1 MKVLYKILY
10 LQKKIFI
17 VLSFFTKNI
26 KIAPEG
32 IYIILSSAI
41 VLGITSALL
50 FFFSFFWLAIF
61 SLVLLVLIF
70 YFFRDPNR
78 PGLEDKNIFLSP
90 VDGKVISIT
99 HYNDPDIGD
108 AKKIAIFLSV
118 FDVHRQWVPVNGK
131 VVDTYYNPG
140 KFFGAYRNKSSM
152 KNEQTSIIFK
162 DQDKNSFKIKQI
174 AGFIARRI
182 VNHMSPNLQVY
193 QGQKLG
199 FIKFGS
205 RVEIIVPHNFQI
217 QVKKGM
223 KVKGCKTKVGT
234 FINL

>member
-1 MKVLYKILY
+1 MN
-10 LQKKIFI
+10 
-17 VLSFFTKNI
+17 FFTKNI

-32 IYIILSSAI
+32 INIILSSAI

-50 FFFSFFWLAIF
+50 FYFSFFGLAIF
-61 SLVLLVLIF
+61 TLVFLVLIF

-78 PGLEDKNIFLSP
+78 PTLEDENIFLSP

-118 FDVHRQWVPVNGK
+118 FDVHRQWVPVDGK
-131 VVDTYYNPG
+131 VIQTYYNPG

-152 KNEQTSIIFK
+152 KNEQTAIIFK
-162 DQDKNSFKIKQI
+162 DQEKNSFKIKQI

-182 VNHMSPNLQVY
+182 VNHMSPDLQVY

-205 RVEIIVPHNFQI
+205 RVEIIVPNNFEIQI
-217 QVKKGM
+217 KKGM
-223 KVKGCKTKVGT
+223 KVKGCKTIIGNFK
-234 FINL
+234 

>member
-1 MKVLYKILY
+1 MNF
-10 LQKKIFI
+10 FI
-17 VLSFFTKNI
+17 KNI
-26 KIAPEG
+26 KVAPEG
-32 IYIILSSAI
+32 INIILSSAI

-50 FFFSFFWLAIF
+50 FYFSFFWLAIF
-61 SLVLLVLIF
+61 TLVFLVLIF

-78 PGLEDKNIFLSP
+78 PTLEDENIFLSP

-118 FDVHRQWVPVNGK
+118 FDVHRQWVPVDGK
-131 VVDTYYNPG
+131 VIQTYYNPG

-152 KNEQTSIIFK
+152 KNEQTAIIFK
-162 DQDKNSFKIKQI
+162 DQEKNSFKIKQI

-182 VNHMSPNLQVY
+182 VNHMSPDLQVY

-205 RVEIIVPHNFQI
+205 RVEIIVPNNFEI
-217 QVKKGM
+217 HIKKGM
-223 KVKGCKTKVGT
+223 KVKGCKTKIGF

>member
-1 MKVLYKILY
+1 MN
-10 LQKKIFI
+10 
-17 VLSFFTKNI
+17 FFTKNI

-32 IYIILSSAI
+32 INIILSSAV

-50 FFFSFFWLAIF
+50 FYFSFFVLAALT
-61 SLVLLVLIF
+61 LVFLVLIF

-78 PGLEDKNIFLSP
+78 PELGDKNTFLSP

-99 HYNDPDIGD
+99 HYNDPDIGE

-118 FDVHRQWVPVNGK
+118 FDVHRQWVPVNSK

-152 KNEQTSIIFK
+152 KNEQTAIIFK
-162 DQDKNSFKIKQI
+162 DHNQNSFKIKQI

-182 VNHMSPNLQVY
+182 VNHMSPNLQVH

-205 RVEIIVPHNFQI
+205 RVEIIIPNNFDIQI
-217 QVKKGM
+217 KKGM
-223 KVKGCKTKVGT
+223 KVKGCETKIGT
-234 FINL
+234 FIHNK

>member
-1 MKVLYKILY
+1 MN
-10 LQKKIFI
+10 
-17 VLSFFTKNI
+17 FFTKNI

-32 IYIILSSAI
+32 LNIILSSAV

-50 FFFSFFWLAIF
+50 FYFSFFVSAVLILVFLA
-61 SLVLLVLIF
+61 LIF

-78 PGLEDKNIFLSP
+78 PELEDKNSFLSP

-99 HYNDPDIGD
+99 HYNDPDIGE

-118 FDVHRQWVPVNGK
+118 FDVHRQWVPVNSK
-131 VVDTYYNPG
+131 VVDTCYNPG

-152 KNEQTSIIFK
+152 KNEQTAIIFK
-162 DQDKNSFKIKQI
+162 DQNQNSFKIKQI

-205 RVEIIVPHNFQI
+205 RVEIIIPNHFEIQI
-217 QVKKGM
+217 KKGM
-223 KVKGCKTKVGT
+223 KVKGCETKIGT
-234 FINL
+234 FIHNK